1 MSYGCLVTQQHCS
14 VRLTRRY
21 PAPAADVWR
30 ALTDPES
37 LARWLG
43 RPNDVQFQ
51 AGGSFV
57 LELPGGDRVEGRIRE
72 LEPGRVLELDWSLPG
87 EDVSLVRFELR
98 EEGDRTVLVLDHS
111 QVEEPH
117 GMAYMARW
125 TRLLE
130 RLGEELRP

>member
-1 MSYGCLVTQQHCS
+1 
-14 VRLTRRY
+14 
-21 PAPAADVWR
+21 VWR

-43 RPNDVQFQ
+43 RPNDVQLQ

-57 LELPGGDRVEGRIRE
+57 LELPGGDRVEGRVRE
-72 LEPGRVLELDWSLPG
+72 LEPERVLELDWSLPG

-111 QVEEPH
+111 QIDELH
-117 GMAYMARW
+117 GMAYMTRW